1 MAETTQADSDDW
13 ANKTV
18 VITAG
23 GSGIGYEYVRAFHSL
38 GCHVHT
44 CDVVNEAI
52 EAVARDFPGVS
63 AVKADVSVPGEVDQF
78 IDGIIAQRGRLDI
91 LINNAGIAGP
101 AAPVEEIETDDWNR
115 TFAINVAGQ
124 FYCIRRAAPQMK
136 SQGNGVIIN
145 MSSVAGK
152 FGFPLRSPYSASKWA
167 VIGLTKSM
175 ALELGP
181 FGIRVN
187 AILPG
192 IVEGERI
199 RQVFTAR
206 AAAKNI
212 SYDEMAREAVERVA
226 LKKTVDPTEIADLV
240 VFLCSNKGRSMSGN
254 SVEICGGTES
264 IV

>member
-1 MAETTQADSDDW
+1 MAETTPVLGDDW
-13 ANKTV
+13 SSKTV
-18 VITAG
+18 VVTAG
-23 GSGIGYEYVRAFHSL
+23 GAGIGYHFVCAFHAL
-38 GCHVHT
+38 GCTVHT
-44 CDVVNEAI
+44 CDVAEDKVQ
-52 EAVARDFPGVS
+52 AVTRDLPGVR
-63 AVKADVSVPGEVDQF
+63 AVKADVSIPEEVDAF
-78 IDGIIAQRGRLDI
+78 IDGIVEESGSLDI

-101 AAPVEEIETDDWNR
+101 AAPVEEIATEDWNR

-124 FYCIRRAAPQMK
+124 FYCTRRAVPQMK
-136 SQGNGVIIN
+136 RQGGGVIIN

-167 VIGLTKSM
+167 IIGFTKSM

-192 IVEGERI
+192 IVDGERI

-206 AAAKNI
+206 AEAKGI
-212 SYDEMAREAVERVA
+212 SYEEMARQAVERVA
-226 LKKTVDPTEIADLV
+226 LRKTVAPEEIADLV
-240 VFLCSNKGRSMSGN
+240 VFLCSSKGRSMSGN